1 MSEAPGTE
9 LPGSRTTLFDHALR
23 LHRLTPDAP
32 LPRGGEPFPD
42 DEDRRRR
49 PRPEHPPTR
58 ELIGVGVAA
67 VLDEHFTDPE
77 APPERLAGRFRD
89 VHVPIHPVPCVG
101 EAALRAPARARE
113 AGRRLVRRG
122 TDMDDVV
129 VGAALLAAAG
139 TADDIPHL
147 QTLGL
152 LSDTFGPLAA
162 HALERLPGGAEP
174 LLWLADRVAG
184 WGRVYVVEALCR
196 MVDGRPGVRR
206 WLLRRAVD
214 GDFLDGYFAGKV
226 AQAAGLREALAGA
239 DVDPETVEHAGRLLH
254 ALMWSQGMGTTL
266 SSCPDAEALLAAH
279 LRHLDRLGPTPDRY
293 HLAAVLARDLGD
305 DGDPGSI
312 APVRRWR
319 VHRDGYLALLDRED
333 WCRTARHAL
342 AAGDDA
348 MLRLAGTMSGTM
360 SGTGLRAFDDD
371 RPTPAGEAQ
380 AP

>member
-1 MSEAPGTE
+1 MSEATGTE
-9 LPGSRTTLFDHALR
+9 LPGSRTPLFDHALR

-49 PRPEHPPTR
+49 PRPEHPPRR

-67 VLDEHFTDPE
+67 VLDEHFTAPQ
-77 APPERLAGRFRD
+77 APPERLTGRFRD

-122 TDMDDVV
+122 TDRDDVI
-129 VGAALLAAAG
+129 VGTALLAAVG
-139 TADDIPHL
+139 TADDIPYL
-147 QTLGL
+147 QTVGL
-152 LSDTFGPLAA
+152 LSDTCGPLTA
-162 HALERLPGGAEP
+162 HALERLPGGAEA

-196 MVDGRPGVRR
+196 LVDGRPDVRR

-214 GDFLDGYFAGKV
+214 GDFLNGYFAGKV
-226 AQAAGLREALAGA
+226 AQAAGLREALAAA
-239 DVDPETVEHAGRLLH
+239 DVDPEIVEHAGGLLH
-254 ALMWSQGMGTTL
+254 VLMWSQGMGTTL
-266 SSCPDAEALLAAH
+266 SGCPDAEALLTAH

-293 HLAAVLARDLGD
+293 RLAAVLARDLGE

-312 APVRRWR
+312 APVRRWQL
-319 VHRDGYLALLDRED
+319 HRDGYLALLDRED
-333 WCRTARHAL
+333 WCGTARNAL
-342 AAGDDA
+342 AAGDVA
-348 MLRLAGTMSGTM
+348 MIRLAGTTSGTM
-360 SGTGLRAFDDD
+360 SGTGLRAFDD
-371 RPTPAGEAQ
+371 RPAPSGEAQ